1 MRSLTILILA
11 LMLSLAAMPAATARD
26 ADVVRGELEGGSI
39 PIFDPEAVAARC
51 PEGFEWILQTFG
63 SGELTTDVYTGE
75 FTYSGEHC
83 SRWLAG
89 PPDSPDRA
97 FLGRLTDGV
106 LTLATPEGDLVLTY
120 AGVFVF
126 RGDPTIPE
134 FTSMVWLRY
143 RVDGGDSTGVFAGAS
158 GRGLLLGEDQTGY
171 QVVRLFGR
179 LAAQD

>member
-1 MRSLTILILA
+1 MRKLTVLIAA
-11 LMLSLAAMPAATARD
+11 LTLSLAAMPAATARG
-26 ADVVRGELEGGSI
+26 ADVVRGELEGGSM

-51 PEGFEWILQTFG
+51 QEGFEWILQTFG

-89 PPDSPDRA
+89 PPDSPHRA
-97 FLGRLTDGV
+97 FPGRLTNGV

-126 RGDPTIPE
+126 RRDPTVAE
-134 FTSMVWLRY
+134 FASKVRLRY

-158 GRGLLLGEDQTGY
+158 GRGLLIGEDQMGY
-171 QVVRLFGR
+171 EVVRFFGR
-179 LAAQD
+179 LATQG